1 MYARKYLASHHI
13 LLADNVDALQQ
24 RHVLGQHV
32 GKVDQAGTV
41 AGLSAE
47 QDDLCI
53 SNDYFSEIHG
63 HKRTTFRGE
72 HHI

>member
-32 GKVDQAGTV
+32 GKVEQAGTV

-53 SNDYFSEIHG
+53 
-63 HKRTTFRGE
+63 
-72 HHI
+72 